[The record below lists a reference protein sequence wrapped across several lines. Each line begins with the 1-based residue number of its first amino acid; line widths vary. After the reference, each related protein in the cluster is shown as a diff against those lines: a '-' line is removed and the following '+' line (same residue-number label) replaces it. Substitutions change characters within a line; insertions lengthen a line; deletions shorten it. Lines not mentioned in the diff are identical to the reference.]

1 MQHQNTNGAAPRVA
15 LVTGGTRG
23 IGLGIAEALANEGY
37 ELALCGRR
45 AEAEVRPVLESLRG
59 RGRTV
64 TYLRRDIADADDRN
78 ALIHDVRKQLG
89 ALHVLVNN
97 AGVAPRERRDI
108 IDATEESFDY
118 VLGVNLR
125 GPYFLTQAAAR
136 WMLQQA
142 AADESYRGCIITV
155 SSVSATMASVNRGEY
170 CVAKAGLAMAVKLW
184 ATRLAPHGI
193 PVYEIRPGIIETD
206 MTAGVKEKY
215 DRLIADGLVPQRRW
229 GTPADVG
236 KAAASLAR
244 GDLSF
249 STGQVVMV
257 DGGLALSRL

>member
-1 MQHQNTNGAAPRVA
+1 VH
-15 LVTGGTRG
+15 
-23 IGLGIAEALANEGY
+23 
-37 ELALCGRR
+37 
-45 AEAEVRPVLESLRG
+45 
-59 RGRTV
+59 
-64 TYLRRDIADADDRN
+64 YLRRDIADSGDRRGLIDD
-78 ALIHDVRKQLG
+78 VKQCCG

-108 IDATEESFDY
+108 IDATEESFDF

-125 GPYFLTQAAAR
+125 GPYFLPQAAAR
-136 WMLQQA
+136 WMLEQA
-142 AADESYRGCIITV
+142 GGDESYRKCIITV
-155 SSVSATMASVNRGEY
+155 SSVSATMASVHRGEY
-170 CVAKAGLAMAVKLW
+170 CIAKAGLAMAVKLW
-184 ATRLAPHGI
+184 AARLAPHGL

-206 MTAGVKEKY
+206 MTAGVREKY

-236 KAAASLAR
+236 KAAAALAR
-244 GDLSF
+244 GDLPF